1 MAISSINPT
10 SAGALH
16 QARTDESDDVRGTRK
31 ASAQGASST
40 QERDALDLQVRASE
54 TPELTAAR
62 AALKNG
68 EGLDDTRRAEI
79 QARIQ
84 SGYYSQPDVIGKVAD
99 AMAESLQSGKQTD

>member
-31 ASAQGASST
+31 AASQGASST
-40 QERDALDLQVRASE
+40 KERDAVDLQARASE

-62 AALKNG
+62 AALKSSD
-68 EGLDDTRRAEI
+68 GLDDTRRAEI
-79 QARIQ
+79 EARIQ
-84 SGYYSQPDVIGKVAD
+84 SGYYSQPDVIEKVAD
-99 AMAESLQSGKQTD
+99 AMAASLQSGKKS